1 MQDKDNNLYRSS
13 DDKFFAGVCSGM
25 AHKLG
30 FSKWGLRFAFIIG
43 ALFYGVTILIYIICW
58 MVFKARPTF
67 LVYNFILII

>member
-43 ALFYGVTILIYIICW
+43 AWFGITILAYIICW

-67 LVYNFILII
+67 NR

>member
-1 MQDKDNNLYRSS
+1 MANKDNNMYRSS
-13 DDKFFAGVCSGM
+13 DDKFFVGVCAGM

-58 MVFKARPTF
+58 MVFKPRPTF
-67 LVYNFILII
+67 NR